1 LAAVQNMFKY
11 QSGRVIALGRV
22 MLAGLFLIAVWVD
35 RSQPQSSAAGTYGLL
50 GVYLAFAIL
59 FAAVTWR
66 NWWLDARLA
75 LPAHAIDMAV
85 FTTIIFS
92 TNGYTSPFFLFFA
105 LPLLAAAIRWGWRET
120 ALTASVLVLLYLT
133 AGLVVA
139 GTQPFEVQRFVIR
152 SGHLVILSAL
162 LIWFGMHQRL
172 SRLFFRFDEI
182 DSWGGGYD
190 DPVELGLRFAME
202 ATGARSGVLV
212 SRSADTGAYSA
223 LRISDD
229 GASRVHLDGPLL
241 HDSAPDAAWLF
252 DFRIGSA
259 LTRTAGGH
267 ARFIRTSKL
276 FDTAQAERLHLA
288 EGLIADISTGTSQ
301 CWLVLQEIPDLSSDY
316 VELGRELANAVRA
329 VTDHAALLTAIEQGA
344 AARTRLTLAGDVHDG
359 VVQFLAG
366 ATFRIEAI
374 ARAARSGANVEGEL
388 TELKGLL
395 VDEQREIRGFVTA
408 LRRDHELALAD
419 AVAELRALA
428 ARLGQQWDVKC
439 RVNVKGEEI
448 AIPIKLQLDLQQLLR
463 ETVANAVRHG
473 GASQVDVSL
482 AVDGDQLQFNVR
494 DNGRGF
500 VLANGNALVEPWSL
514 KERVE
519 RANGSLFLVSEQGR
533 TNVSISLPIA
543 GAAA

>member
-1 LAAVQNMFKY
+1 MFKY

-22 MLAGLFLIAVWVD
+22 MLAGLFLLAVWLD
-35 RSQPQSSAAGTYGLL
+35 RSQPTQASPETYGFLALYLVFAL
-50 GVYLAFAIL
+50 GLA
-59 FAAVTWR
+59 AATWR

-85 FTTIIFS
+85 FTIIIFS

-105 LPLLAAAIRWGWRET
+105 LPLLSAAIRWGWRET
-120 ALTASVLVLLYLT
+120 ALTAATLVLLYLT

-139 GTQPFEVQRFVIR
+139 GTEPFEVQRFVIR
-152 SGHLVILSAL
+152 SGHLMILSAL

-172 SRLFFRFDEI
+172 SRLFFRFDEF
-182 DSWGGGYD
+182 DSWAGRYD
-190 DPVELGLRFAME
+190 DPVELGLRFAMD

-212 SRSADTGAYSA
+212 THSVDTGVYGA
-223 LRISDD
+223 LRIS
-229 GASRVHLDGPLL
+229 GKEASRFDLEGPLF

-259 LTRTAGGH
+259 LSRTAAGH
-267 ARFIRTSKL
+267 ARFIRTAKL
-276 FDTAQAERLHLA
+276 FDPAGAERLHLA
-288 EGLIADISTGTSQ
+288 EGLITDVSTSTCK

-316 VELGRELANAVRA
+316 VALGRELANAVRA

-374 ARAARSGANVEGEL
+374 ARAARGGANVEGDL
-388 TELKGLL
+388 TVLKRLL

-419 AVAELRALA
+419 AVEELRALA
-428 ARLGQQWDVKC
+428 ARLAQQWDVKC
-439 RVNVKGEEI
+439 RIDVKGEEI
-448 AIPIKLQLDLQQLLR
+448 AIPIRLQLDLQQLLR
-463 ETVANAVRHG
+463 EAVANAVRHG
-473 GASQVDVSL
+473 GASHVDVSL
-482 AVDGDQLQFNVR
+482 AVDGDQLKLNVR

-500 VLANGNALVEPWSL
+500 ALVNGNTLVEPWSL
-514 KERVE
+514 RERVD

-533 TNVSISLPIA
+533 TNVSISLPIT
-543 GAAA
+543 GVAA